1 MIMLRGY
8 ILYLTCKYLN
18 EKDNYKIAKINK
30 ECNKYI
36 KEKYKDFRLT
46 FKKKYYHD
54 HDNSF
59 RYKIYIKNYD
69 SKIFIKKI
77 IYYINENDNYKIFD
91 RYANSNVEKDILS
104 TIEKLKKK
112 EYPIEYKYVDDENT
126 LFEMHID
133 KYKIKLFNS
142 IIKTTNTLLESIL
155 VFVKNI
161 IQSKIDYILDSGEMI
176 NYGVDIDQKNCIF
189 YELYKSEYATE
200 EYKKEYDRILCEMQT
215 EEYELN
221 EYYDDQAR

>member
-8 ILYLTCKYLN
+8 ILYLICGYLN

-46 FKKKYYHD
+46 FKKYYD
-54 HDNSF
+54 NNSF

-69 SKIFIKKI
+69 SKIFIEEI
-77 IYYINENDNYKIFD
+77 MYYINENDNYKID
-91 RYANSNVEKDILS
+91 GRYENKNVEKNILS
-104 TIEKLKKK
+104 TIDKLKKK
-112 EYPIEYKYVDDENT
+112 EYPIKCKFTNYDHKRDNN
-126 LFEMHID
+126 MHIN
-133 KYKIKLFNS
+133 KYKIKICNS

-155 VFVKNI
+155 VFFKNI
-161 IQSKIDYILDSGEMI
+161 IQSKIDYILDNCEMI
-176 NYGVDIDQKNCIF
+176 NLGVETNQKNCIF

-200 EYKKEYDRILCEMQT
+200 EYKKEYDRILCEMQM
-215 EEYELN
+215 EEYVFN
-221 EYYDDQAR
+221 EDYKDEAR

>member
-1 MIMLRGY
+1 MIMLRGF
-8 ILYLTCKYLN
+8 ILYLTCEYLN

-36 KEKYKDFRLT
+36 KEKYKDFRLI
-46 FKKKYYHD
+46 FDKYHYD
-54 HDNSF
+54 IS
-59 RYKIYIKNYD
+59 YEYVIYIKNYD

-77 IYYINENDNYKIFD
+77 IYYINEDDNYKIYD

-112 EYPIEYKYVDDENT
+112 EYPIEYKYADDENT

-142 IIKTTNTLLESIL
+142 IIKTTNTFLESIL
-155 VFVKNI
+155 VFFKNI
-161 IQSKIDYILDSGEMI
+161 IQSKIDYILGRDEMI

-200 EYKKEYDRILCEMQT
+200 EYKKEYVRILCVMPT

-221 EYYDDQAR
+221 EYYEDQAR